1 MGSYSMRSFV
11 LQAGL
16 SLLVLMLSSCA
27 GEPST
32 IPSVSPPTNQ
42 TSVASDR
49 LTITGVTLIASPDA
63 QAITNATL
71 VIENGKIADVFQGLP
86 AKIEGKHLI
95 ADGLVATAGLWN
107 CHMHFT
113 SPRLASEPQTVLNE
127 MALRYGFTQ
136 VVDTGSEPADTLRLR
151 GEIEAGKLSGPRVYM
166 ANGSFVGKDGSPS
179 YLPGIQL
186 PEVTT
191 EEAAAPMVNAVM
203 DSGIDGIKIFSGSFL
218 SRDKTVYLE
227 PAVIEAIVSAA
238 HDRGGLVIAHP
249 TTVLG
254 LSNAVAAGVD
264 VIAHTTAPEVDISQ
278 GTLARMRRQG
288 TALIPTLK
296 LWRYEMEKFGQ
307 PAAQA
312 DFMEQA
318 AVAQLRLLREAAIP
332 ILFGTDVGYMTD
344 YNPKME
350 YKLMQSAGMSWRD
363 ILRAG
368 TTAPAQRYG
377 MGDGTA
383 AVGSRADLT
392 IFRGD
397 PRQEVGQFAEV
408 AYTVVRGEVVWS
420 RP

>member
-1 MGSYSMRSFV
+1 MGSYSIRSWI
-11 LQAGL
+11 LQGCL
-16 SLLVLMLSSCA
+16 SLLVLVLTSCTGA
-27 GEPST
+27 
-32 IPSVSPPTNQ
+32 PSVMP
-42 TSVASDR
+42 SVVSDR

-63 QAITNATL
+63 EAITNATL
-71 VIENGKIADVFQGLP
+71 VLENGKITDVFQGLP
-86 AKIEGKHLI
+86 AKIDGEHLV

-113 SPRLASEPQTVLNE
+113 SPKLASEPQVVLNE

-136 VVDTGSEPADTLRLR
+136 VVDTGSEPEDTLQLR
-151 GEIEAGKLSGPRVYM
+151 REIEAGELAGPRIYM
-166 ANGSFVGKDGSPS
+166 ANGSFVGKGGSPS

-191 EEAAAPMVNAVM
+191 KEAAAPMVQAVM
-203 DSGIDGIKIFSGSFL
+203 DLGVDSIKIFSGSFL
-218 SRDKTVYLE
+218 TRDKTVYLE

-238 HDRGGLVIAHP
+238 HQRGGLVIAHP

-264 VIAHTTAPEVDISQ
+264 VIAHTTAPEVDVSQ
-278 GTLARMRRQG
+278 ETLALMRRQG

-296 LWRYEMEKFGQ
+296 LWRYEMEKFGL

-318 AVAQLRLLREAAIP
+318 AVAQLRLLRKAAIP

-344 YNPKME
+344 YDPQME
-350 YKLMQSAGMSWRD
+350 YKLMQSAGMSWQD

-377 MGDGTA
+377 MGEGA
-383 AVGSRADLT
+383 VAVGSRADLT
-392 IFRGD
+392 IFSSD
-397 PRQEVGQFAEV
+397 PRQDVGNFAEV
-408 AYTVVRGEVVWS
+408 AHTVVRGEVVWS
-420 RP
+420 RAES